1 MVAINVHSPSAGSA
15 SWAATAPAGPA
26 VPRMVLGMRLRRLR
40 EARSISQEEAGQAIR
55 ASHSKICRLEL
66 GRTGFKPRDVT
77 DLLTL
82 YGVID
87 EAERATL
94 MQLAEQANT
103 PGWWQPYG
111 DMLPDGMHTYLG
123 MEQSASVIRSYDVQ
137 VVPPL
142 LQTAAYARAVISLT
156 HRRASR
162 QEIERRVELCLGR
175 QGVLHRPEPVQLWA
189 VIDEAA
195 LRRPIGGVTVMREQ
209 LRRLIEVCALPH
221 VTVQILPFGGG
232 GHAGLGG
239 PLTLMRLPCEQ
250 LPDMV
255 YLEQLAAVALL
266 DRKPDSDR
274 YWDIINQLAV
284 DAELPENTPETLR
297 SALDAL

>member
-1 MVAINVHSPSAGSA
+1 M
-15 SWAATAPAGPA
+15 
-26 VPRMVLGMRLRRLR
+26 
-40 EARSISQEEAGQAIR
+40 
-55 ASHSKICRLEL
+55 
-66 GRTGFKPRDVT
+66 
-77 DLLTL
+77 
-82 YGVID
+82 
-87 EAERATL
+87 
-94 MQLAEQANT
+94 
-103 PGWWQPYG
+103 
-111 DMLPDGMHTYLG
+111 
-123 MEQSASVIRSYDVQ
+123 
-137 VVPPL
+137 
-142 LQTAAYARAVISLT
+142 
-156 HRRASR
+156 
-162 QEIERRVELCLGR
+162 
-175 QGVLHRPEPVQLWA
+175 LHRPEPVQLWA

-232 GHAGLGG
+232 GHARLGG